1 LLKQQK
7 FTSMLALIIAG
18 EAVFLLP
25 FVLVRVFRPTI
36 LEVFQINNFELGTM
50 FSIYGI
56 IAMGSYFLGGPI
68 ADKFESRK
76 LMAAALVL
84 TALGGVFIATIPDFG
99 NLKIIYGFWGMTTIL
114 LFWAALIKATREWGT
129 KETQGMSFGLLEGG
143 RGAFAAIIATFSVL
157 IFSLFFTN
165 EADSVS
171 YIQKKEALQ
180 MIILFVVGIVFIVAI
195 FVWFFLPKSVEKEE
209 QKTVETAT
217 FSTVINILKKRTI
230 WLQAIIIVCAYVAY
244 KITDD
249 FSLYAKEVLQY
260 SDTESASVGT
270 LALWMRPI
278 AAVTAG
284 LIADRISSSKM
295 IVYSFICIA
304 ITSIVIGF
312 GFFEATAAWISV
324 LIIIIMCV
332 GIYALRGL
340 YFAIMEEAKIPLS
353 QTGTAIGIISVVGYT
368 PDIFIGPI
376 MGYILDKNP
385 GAIGHQNLFLFLA
398 VFSCIGILAAISFG
412 KATQN
417 KTI

>member
-1 LLKQQK
+1 
-7 FTSMLALIIAG
+7 MLALIIAG
-18 EAVFLLP
+18 EAIFLLP

-36 LEVFQINNFELGTM
+36 LEVFQINNFELGTL
-50 FSIYGI
+50 FSIYGM

-84 TALGGVFIATIPDFG
+84 TALGGIFIATIPDLS
-99 NLKIIYGFWGMTTIL
+99 NLKLIYGFWGMTTIL

-129 KETQGMSFGLLEGG
+129 KETQGMSFGFLEGG

-165 EADSVS
+165 EAESVS
-171 YIQKKEALQ
+171 YLQKKEALQ
-180 MIILFVVGIVFIVAI
+180 MIILFVVGIVLIIAI
-195 FVWFFLPKSVEKEE
+195 FVWFFLPKSIEKEPQE
-209 QKTVETAT
+209 TVKTAT
-217 FSTVINILKKRTI
+217 FTTVINILKKPTI

-249 FSLYAKEVLQY
+249 FSLYAKEVLHY
-260 SDTESASVGT
+260 SDTEAASVGT
-270 LALWMRPI
+270 LALWMRPV

-284 LIADRISSSKM
+284 LIADKISSSKM
-295 IVYSFICIA
+295 IVYSFICIS
-304 ITSIVIGF
+304 ITSILIGF
-312 GFFEATAAWISV
+312 GLFEATAAAISV

-340 YFAIMEEAKIPLS
+340 YFAIMEEANIPLS

-398 VFSCIGILAAISFG
+398 AFSCIGILAAIYFG
-412 KATQN
+412 KITRKN
-417 KTI
+417 CFNSTKNH

>member
-1 LLKQQK
+1 
-7 FTSMLALIIAG
+7 MLALIIAG
-18 EAVFLLP
+18 EAIFLLP

-36 LEVFQINNFELGTM
+36 LEVFQINNFELGIM

-76 LMAAALVL
+76 LMAAALTL
-84 TALGGVFIATIPDFG
+84 TALGGVFIATIPDVS
-99 NLKIIYGFWGMTTIL
+99 NLKIVYGFWGMTTIL

-180 MIILFVVGIVFIVAI
+180 MIILFVVGIVLIVAI
-195 FVWFFLPKSVEKEE
+195 FVWFFLPKSVEKE
-209 QKTVETAT
+209 QQETAT
-217 FSTVINILKKRTI
+217 TATFTTVINILKKRTI

-260 SDTESASVGT
+260 NDTESASVGT
-270 LALWMRPI
+270 LALWMRPV

-284 LIADRISSSKM
+284 LIADKISSSKM
-295 IVYSFICIA
+295 IVYSFICIS
-304 ITSIVIGF
+304 ITSVAIGS

-385 GAIGHQNLFLFLA
+385 GVIGHQNLFLFLA

-417 KTI
+417 KSF

>member
-1 LLKQQK
+1 
-7 FTSMLALIIAG
+7 MLALIIAG
-18 EAVFLLP
+18 EAIFLLP

-36 LEVFQINNFELGTM
+36 LEVFQINNFELGTL

-76 LMAAALVL
+76 LMATALVL
-84 TALGGVFIATIPDFG
+84 TALGGVFIATIPAVS

-143 RGAFAAIIATFSVL
+143 RGTFAAIIATFSVL

-171 YIQKKEALQ
+171 YIQKKEALK
-180 MIILFVVGIVFIVAI
+180 MIILFVVGIVLIVAV
-195 FVWFFLPKSVEKEE
+195 FVWFFLPKPAEKEQRE
-209 QKTVETAT
+209 IIKTAT
-217 FSTVINILKKRTI
+217 FSTVINILKKPTI

-260 SDTESASVGT
+260 SDTEAASVGT

-284 LIADRISSSKM
+284 LIADKISSSKM
-295 IVYSFICIA
+295 IAYSFICIS
-304 ITSIVIGF
+304 ITSVAIGF
-312 GFFEATAAWISV
+312 GFFEATVAWITV

-398 VFSCIGILAAISFG
+398 IFSCIGILAAISFR
-412 KATQN
+412 KATRN
-417 KTI
+417 KTV